1 MKCYIYCTKAKPYL
15 WKYHC
20 ISDDYNGN
28 SFETS
33 YSKEEHDSTDDGE
46 ILNGQIVASFDL
58 NKAEKM
64 FIEYEKGWVTSSGL
78 NINDIENKSKVSRSN
93 LYKYKGNSKYLY
105 AWHIENLEILDKP
118 KDINSFWT
126 RKVTDKW
133 GITSKDMI
141 MKAPQS
147 WCYAELEGHN
157 CIIISIKPEW
167 VCKILNG
174 EKTIEVRKTAP
185 KELIK

>member
-1 MKCYIYCTKAKPYL
+1 MKCYIYVTKSKQYL

-33 YSKEEHDSTDDGE
+33 YSKEEHNSNDDGE
-46 ILNGQIVASFDL
+46 ILNGKIVASFDL
-58 NKAEKM
+58 NK
-64 FIEYEKGWVTSSGL
+64 IEEMSIKYGEGWVTSSGL
-78 NINDIENKSKVSRSN
+78 NINDIESKSKVSRSN

-105 AWHIENLEILDKP
+105 GWHIENLEILDKP
-118 KDINSFWT
+118 LELSHF
-126 RKVTDKW
+126 
-133 GITSKDMI
+133 SLS
-141 MKAPQS
+141 KAPQS
-147 WCYAELEGHN
+147 WCYANVEDEE
-157 CIIISIKPEW
+157 CILISIKPEW
-167 VCKILNG
+167 VCKILNK

>member
-33 YSKEEHDSTDDGE
+33 YSKEDHDSTDDGE

-58 NKAEKM
+58 NNVKEISQNFAYQVANGKLDLQTHYDEKILKM
-64 FIEYEKGWVTSSGL
+64 
-78 NINDIENKSKVSRSN
+78 SN
-93 LYKYKGNSKYLY
+93 LTNAELDSYSKFQDVF
-105 AWHIENLEILDKP
+105 AWYIENLEILDKP
-118 KDINSFWT
+118 LELSHF
-126 RKVTDKW
+126 
-133 GITSKDMI
+133 SLS
-141 MKAPQS
+141 KAPQS
-147 WCYAELEGHN
+147 WCYANVEDEE
-157 CIIISIKPEW
+157 CILISIKPEW
-167 VCKILNG
+167 VCKILNR
-174 EKTIEVRKTAP
+174 EKTIEVRKNAP